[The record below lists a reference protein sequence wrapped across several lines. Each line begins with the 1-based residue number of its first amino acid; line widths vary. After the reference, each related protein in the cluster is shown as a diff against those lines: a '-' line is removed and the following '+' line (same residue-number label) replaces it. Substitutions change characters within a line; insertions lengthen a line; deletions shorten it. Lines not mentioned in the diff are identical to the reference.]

1 MENSHIEWTDHTWN
15 PWIGCT
21 KVDALCAHCYAE
33 ARDIRFADGAHWG
46 KGAPRQRT
54 APGNWRE
61 PYRWNRT
68 HTDALAEYREYLA
81 EQDVTHSVARKE
93 PKSPRV
99 FCASLADW
107 LDDEVPI
114 AWLLDMLRVV
124 HDCRNLTWLLL
135 TKRPENWAPRI
146 EAVLKAIESSDGWD
160 ADPLHPL
167 LPLRNWLADWFVLRK
182 APDHVWMGTSVGDQ
196 KSADTR
202 IPILL
207 SIPAKVR
214 FLSCEPLL
222 GPVELS
228 LALQGWDVRPTQ
240 PNGDPEQFETPIIDW
255 VIVGGESGANARP
268 MHPNWVRDIR
278 AQCYT
283 AGVKFF
289 FKQWGEWAP
298 AEQTDKTVSVE
309 LAQPSDIKN
318 PAWHQFDAT
327 ELRHRQLM
335 ARVGKKAAGRTLD
348 GKLWDEIP
356 T

>member
-1 MENSHIEWTDHTWN
+1 MALTKIEWANFTWN
-15 PWIGCT
+15 PWVGCS
-21 KVDALCAHCYAE
+21 KVDAMCAHCYAE
-33 ARDIRFADGAHWG
+33 ARDIRFNGGTHWG

-61 PYRWNRT
+61 PYRWNRAV
-68 HTDALAEYREYLA
+68 TDARREDPA
-81 EQDVTHSVARKE
+81 V
-93 PKSPRV
+93 KSPRV
-99 FCASLADW
+99 FSASLADW

-114 AWLLDMLRVV
+114 AWLLDMLQVV

-146 EAVLKAIESSDGWD
+146 EGVLRAIEASDGWD
-160 ADPLHPL
+160 ADPAHPL
-167 LPLRNWLADWFVLRK
+167 TPLRNWLADWFLLRK
-182 APDHVWMGTSVGDQ
+182 APEHVWIGTSVGDQ

-202 IPILL
+202 LPHVI
-207 SIPAKVR
+207 SIPARVR

-222 GPVELS
+222 GPIEFSNVTNRS
-228 LALQGWDVRPTQ
+228 DCVSQFGKPALG
-240 PNGDPEQFETPIIDW
+240 GIDW

-268 MHPNWVRDIR
+268 MHPNWARDIR

-283 AGVKFF
+283 LGVKFF

-298 AEQTDKTVSVE
+298 AEQTDKTVSV
-309 LAQPSDIKN
+309 KN
-318 PAWHQFDAT
+318 PAWHEFGAT
-327 ELRHRQLM
+327 ELRPRQLM

-348 GKLWDEIP
+348 RKLWDEIP